1 MCAHELAPVLLCS
14 YTCTHERIETYRQA
28 ESAYNFANTVA
39 DAFAHIGTAIIAHIA
54 TDKVAHTVADA
65 IAHTRTVIVAHTIT
79 DTIDIVTAALTH
91 VGVRHK

>member
-1 MCAHELAPVLLCS
+1 MCAHEHAPVLLSS

-28 ESAYNFANTVA
+28 ERAYNFANTVA

-65 IAHTRTVIVAHTIT
+65 IAHTRTVIIAHTIT

-91 VGVRHK
+91 EGVRHK